1 MNTNIV
7 AKIIGPPGSPRRGT
21 NLRILALSVLVL
33 LALWIPTTIWHLLD
47 AEGTWY
53 ELPLFLS
60 LFLLGF
66 ALVSSG
72 VYSLLNWYD
81 KLKEIADRRQ

>member
-7 AKIIGPPGSPRRGT
+7 AKIIGPPGSLSRGT

-33 LALWIPTTIWHLLD
+33 LALWIPTTIWHWLD

-66 ALVSSG
+66 ALVSAG